1 MLGAND
7 GIVSTAGLVIG
18 VAAATTERGAVL
30 TAGLA
35 GLAAGAMS
43 MAVGEY
49 VSVSTQ
55 RDSEK
60 ALIAKEIRELD
71 EEPEAEL
78 AELAGIYRGKGL
90 TPDLAL
96 QVAEQLTAHD
106 ALGAHAEAELG
117 IDPHNYTNPWHAA
130 WASMAAFT
138 VGALLPL
145 LAILLPPLAWRVP
158 VTVVAVVLALAFTGL
173 VSARLGSSDAEA
185 RDGARRG
192 RWAARDGGHLRH
204 RCARRHPARLMAR
217 LLVVQH
223 EPDAPVAWLGEWW
236 AELGL
241 ELDVVRGDLGHPVAE
256 RWDDVAGSPT
266 AWSCSAGP
274 WGPATTPSRRG
285 SHPPAR
291 SSRMPSPGRCPRSA
305 SAWVTSSRRWRS
317 AARSGATPRAA
328 PSGRYRCG

>member
-1 MLGAND
+1 VSDASVSTVPEHGEAHDGPVAGRLNWLRAGVLGAND

-18 VAAATTERGAVL
+18 VAAATTERGAVV

-55 RDSEK
+55 RDSER

-96 QVAEQLTAHD
+96 RVAEQLTEHD
-106 ALGAHAEAELG
+106 ALAAHAEVELG
-117 IDPHNYTNPWHAA
+117 IDPDNYTNPWHAA
-130 WASMAAFT
+130 GASMAAFT

-158 VTVVAVVLALAFTGL
+158 VTVLAVVLALAFTGL
-173 VSARLGSSDAEA
+173 VSARLGRSDARRA
-185 RDGARRG
+185 TVRVVVGGTLAMAVTYGIGA
-192 RWAARDGGHLRH
+192 
-204 RCARRHPARLMAR
+204 
-217 LLVVQH
+217 LVGTQ
-223 EPDAPVAWLGEWW
+223 LG
-236 AELGL
+236 
-241 ELDVVRGDLGHPVAE
+241 
-256 RWDDVAGSPT
+256 
-266 AWSCSAGP
+266 
-274 WGPATTPSRRG
+274 
-285 SHPPAR
+285 
-291 SSRMPSPGRCPRSA
+291 
-305 SAWVTSSRRWRS
+305 
-317 AARSGATPRAA
+317 
-328 PSGRYRCG
+328 

>member
-1 MLGAND
+1 VSDTPVSAPPEHHEAHDGSIAGRLNWLRAGVLGAND

-96 QVAEQLTAHD
+96 QVATQLTAHD
-106 ALGAHAEAELG
+106 ALGAHAEVELG

-145 LAILLPPLAWRVP
+145 LAILLPPVAYRVP

-173 VSARLGSSDAEA
+173 VSARLGSSDAKRA
-185 RDGARRG
+185 TVRVVVGGLLAMAVTYGIGA
-192 RWAARDGGHLRH
+192 
-204 RCARRHPARLMAR
+204 
-217 LLVVQH
+217 LVGTQ
-223 EPDAPVAWLGEWW
+223 LG
-236 AELGL
+236 
-241 ELDVVRGDLGHPVAE
+241 
-256 RWDDVAGSPT
+256 
-266 AWSCSAGP
+266 
-274 WGPATTPSRRG
+274 
-285 SHPPAR
+285 
-291 SSRMPSPGRCPRSA
+291 
-305 SAWVTSSRRWRS
+305 
-317 AARSGATPRAA
+317 
-328 PSGRYRCG
+328 